1 MLVDLL
7 RFRTVSYLKAQKNAV
22 EAIMKSVM
30 RPKEVL
36 LKHKE
41 LIRKAARD
49 ESTLVSL
56 ENQLILVELE
66 KARLEKPWELI
77 TKPEI
82 LEKPYSPRKI
92 NFLFYGLF
100 IGFLFSSS
108 FAYWKEFKLGIIFDI
123 DKFSSNLKAP
133 IIQILTGDK
142 LNNDSDEI
150 TFLKEYLDI
159 KSEANLNF
167 LLPLNISEFKIKKLE
182 KSIFKFKNTQKNNS
196 ARIINSIK
204 DFKELS
210 DNETNFLI
218 LEFGFV
224 KMLDIKKIKNYAE
237 IYNINFDG
245 IILV

>member
-1 MLVDLL
+1 
-7 RFRTVSYLKAQKNAV
+7 
-22 EAIMKSVM
+22 MKSVM

-100 IGFLFSSS
+100 WFLFSSS

-159 KSEANLNF
+159 KSTNLNF
-167 LLPLNISEFKIKKLE
+167 LLPLNISEFKIKKL
-182 KSIFKFKNTQKNNS
+182 KNLYLNLKILKIICKNHKL
-196 ARIINSIK
+196 IK
-204 DFKELS
+204 DFK
-210 DNETNFLI
+210 
-218 LEFGFV
+218 
-224 KMLDIKKIKNYAE
+224 
-237 IYNINFDG
+237 
-245 IILV
+245 IIG